1 MTFSYE
7 IISIGGPLGLE
18 GAAALGLDGAGLDGD
33 GARGGEIG
41 ALAPAKFPP
50 GLGGENGAFAP
61 AKPPALGPLGA
72 FKPDPP
78 DEAAFAGGK

>member
-1 MTFSYE
+1 MSTFSYE
-7 IISIGGPLGLE
+7 IISIGGPLGLA
-18 GAAALGLDGAGLDGD
+18 GAAPPGLDAAGR
-33 GARGGEIG
+33 AGEIG
-41 ALAPAKFPP
+41 TLAPAKLPP

-78 DEAAFAGGK
+78 EEAAFEGGK

>member
-1 MTFSYE
+1 MLTFSYE
-7 IISIGGPLGLE
+7 IISIGGPLGLA
-18 GAAALGLDGAGLDGD
+18 GAAALGLDGD

-61 AKPPALGPLGA
+61 AKPPPLGPLGA
-72 FKPDPP
+72 FKPEPP